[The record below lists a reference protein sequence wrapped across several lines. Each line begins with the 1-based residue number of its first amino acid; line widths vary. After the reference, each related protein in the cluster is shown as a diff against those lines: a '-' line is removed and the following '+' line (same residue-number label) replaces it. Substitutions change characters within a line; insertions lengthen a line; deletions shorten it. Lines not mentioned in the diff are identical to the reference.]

1 MEATVVD
8 LRYKMR
14 DVLKALNRKEKV
26 TILYH
31 GKTKGIIIP
40 AAGAE
45 KKHMGIREHPFFG
58 MSKGRKKTVLE
69 ELRHLRG
76 PRFQ

>member
-14 DVLKALNRKEKV
+14 DVLKTLNRKEKV
-26 TILYH
+26 KILCH

-45 KKHMGIREHPFFG
+45 KEYREIREHPFFG
-58 MSKGRKKTVLE
+58 MSKGRKKTVFE
-69 ELRHLRG
+69 ELRSLRG
-76 PRFQ
+76 PLA